1 MDFST
6 TLRIILICVG
16 IGLFGGLLALIISLI
31 FSKASRLL
39 ALIPGLLLLVL
50 AIASAVKA
58 AFFSSAQTWDDL
70 GFAVMAILLGGG
82 ALVALLCGLII
93 ILVRKKKAN

>member
-31 FSKASRLL
+31 FRKASRLL
-39 ALIPGLLLLVL
+39 ALIPGLLFLVL
-50 AIASAVKA
+50 AIASAIKA
-58 AFFSSAQTWDDL
+58 AFFSSQNWDDL
-70 GFAVMAILLGGG
+70 GFAVIAILLGGG
-82 ALVALLCGLII
+82 AIIALVCGLII
-93 ILVRKKKAN
+93 MMVRKKKVQ